1 MRLVNGAIV
10 EEEQRKKKQSNKQT
24 NKDNDAVFTK
34 IDHQIWLLDRAFE
47 HSSGSGKAMLKL
59 RIDRRITSVGYV

>member
-24 NKDNDAVFTK
+24 RIRMQSLQKLTIK
-34 IDHQIWLLDRAFE
+34 
-47 HSSGSGKAMLKL
+47 SGFWIGHLNIVLVQGSDVEA
-59 RIDRRITSVGYV
+59 SN